1 MTSAT
6 SARRR
11 ARIALAIAVVV
22 PAVLSVFAGLQHSFA
37 GFVMVA
43 WAGAFLFWLPLLA
56 GGMGLELDDERYL
69 TGRTVS
75 GRRTVDLQRLVRVR
89 RFVMPARSV
98 AFRMV
103 ELVDADGV
111 RLLVNERTGNR
122 GVREALEAHL
132 VDATVI
138 NRGWSYL
145 GGLLCVVPPA
155 LVALAVYAV
164 S

>member
-6 SARRR
+6 TARRR
-11 ARIALAIAVVV
+11 ARVALSIVLVAGLA
-22 PAVLSVFAGLQHSFA
+22 LSVFAGLQHSFV
-37 GFVMVA
+37 GFIVVA
-43 WAGAFLFWLPLLA
+43 WVAALLYWLPLLA
-56 GGMGLELDDERYL
+56 GGMGLELDGERYL

-89 RFVMPARSV
+89 RFVMPAQSV

-111 RLLVNERTGNR
+111 RLVVNERTGNR
-122 GVREALEAHL
+122 GVREAVEAL
-132 VDATVI
+132 LPNAKVV

-155 LVALAVYAV
+155 LIALVLYAV